1 MKSQKKIKI
10 LLPLPLLV
18 VNQKR
23 EGRRERYWFQ
33 QLSPVL
39 FLKRQMM
46 R

>member
-10 LLPLPLLV
+10 PLPLLV

-23 EGRRERYWFQ
+23 EGRRERYCFQ

-39 FLKRQMM
+39 FLKREMM